1 MGSEQY
7 GVIDSL
13 TVHFYDSD
21 ETMLLGIRQVAQG
34 SDQGAAACLEYQKMA
49 MRFFLL

>member
-1 MGSEQY
+1 MFIIHMGSEQY

-21 ETMLLGIRQVAQG
+21 ETMVPAEV
-34 SDQGAAACLEYQKMA
+34 LEYQKMDEILS
-49 MRFFLL
+49 FFF